1 MYINT
6 FLCRFIFR
14 PQTSYLRPQTSYL
27 IPHTSDLRPQTSD
40 LRPHMPYF
48 VNKHILFIH
57 IPKTGGT
64 AIEEAL
70 LKNDNIILHSL
81 GKRSNTLFPEKKL
94 MNISLQHQVY
104 GVLEKYSKLCGIQM
118 DNELRIISVLRNPYN
133 KVISDL
139 LYINW
144 ITKES
149 TQDDVYNNIRQWV
162 IQTPEAT
169 DNHNVLQYLF
179 LINKMDEIDKKITL
193 FRNETLTSEFNEY
206 FKKENIVLEQQH
218 IKDYSHM
225 LNDNSIALINKVY
238 RKDFEYFG
246 YPMKTTSIA

>member
-1 MYINT
+1 
-6 FLCRFIFR
+6 
-14 PQTSYLRPQTSYL
+14 
-27 IPHTSDLRPQTSD
+27 
-40 LRPHMPYF
+40 MPYF
-48 VNKHILFIH
+48 LNKHILFIH

-81 GKRSNTLFPEKKL
+81 GKRSNTLFPEQKL

-104 GVLEKYSKLCGIQM
+104 GVLEKYSKLCGIRM

-169 DNHNVLQYLF
+169 DNHNVPQYLF
-179 LINKMDEIDKKITL
+179 LINKMGEIDKKITL

-206 FKKENIVLEQQH
+206 FKKENIVLEQQQ

-246 YPMKTTSIA
+246 YPMKTTSILL